1 MKKHI
6 RRLSTMVLAA
16 AATVLGASVYAT
28 TLNDIF
34 QVAERMNVN
43 AKKSQA
49 KIDALNE
56 DTRQLLSDYKI
67 VLKEIEGLG
76 STTANWKSKFPT
88 KKKKWRSCLRQLM
101 K

>member
-6 RRLSTMVLAA
+6 RRLSIMVLAA
-16 AATVLGASVYAT
+16 ASTILGASVYAT

-49 KIDALNE
+49 KTTEKN
-56 DTRQLLSDYKI
+56 SDY
-67 VLKEIEGLG
+67 
-76 STTANWKSKFPT
+76 
-88 KKKKWRSCLRQLM
+88 
-101 K
+101 

>member
-1 MKKHI
+1 M
-6 RRLSTMVLAA
+6 
-16 AATVLGASVYAT
+16 LGASVYAT

-56 DTRQLLSDYKI
+56 DTVD
-67 VLKEIEGLG
+67 
-76 STTANWKSKFPT
+76 
-88 KKKKWRSCLRQLM
+88 C
-101 K
+101 

>member
-16 AATVLGASVYAT
+16 AATLLGASVYAT

-56 DTRQLLSDYKI
+56 DTRQFAERLQNR
-67 VLKEIEGLG
+67 IE
-76 STTANWKSKFPT
+76 
-88 KKKKWRSCLRQLM
+88 RD
-101 K
+101 